1 MLFCNTNDTLVKLKI
16 SITSGISL
24 PDKTCHQNTT
34 KKPKKNLQQYK
45 SRFSVI
51 AEVILAFASSTTLVR
66 EAKNKSP
73 AFKDID
79 RQCFELLNVLI
90 WINRS
95 ILLLNS
101 KQFHQIL

>member
-1 MLFCNTNDTLVKLKI
+1 MTA
-16 SITSGISL
+16 
-24 PDKTCHQNTT
+24 T

-79 RQCFELLNVLI
+79 
-90 WINRS
+90 
-95 ILLLNS
+95 
-101 KQFHQIL
+101 